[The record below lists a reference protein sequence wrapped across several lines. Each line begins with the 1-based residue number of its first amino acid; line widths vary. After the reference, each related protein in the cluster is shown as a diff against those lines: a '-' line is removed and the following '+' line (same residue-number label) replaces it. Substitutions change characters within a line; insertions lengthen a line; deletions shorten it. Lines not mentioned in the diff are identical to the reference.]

1 MCLPHPIERK
11 TKLIHL
17 GWHKCMLS
25 KSSTSLNIAIEDHL
39 TSNEE
44 DAPSDID
51 EKKGSNK

>member
-17 GWHKCMLS
+17 GRHKCMLS
-25 KSSTSLNIAIEDHL
+25 KSSTFLNIAIEDYL

-44 DAPSDID
+44 DAHFNID
-51 EKKGSNK
+51 EEKGSNK